1 MVKSDRH
8 STVVERLRE
17 ISGRQYATDEAYELW
32 CYTGYNLPRT
42 PQAVVRPA
50 RTEEIVKI
58 VQLAREEQL
67 ALIPRGLASRAT
79 PAGNRPYPRTEGGI
93 VVDMTRMTRIR
104 DINPVTMTVTAEAGL
119 TVAQLSTELVRH
131 GHRIITG
138 TLAPFCA
145 TLGSITG
152 NGPGAIKFGTR
163 QEQVVDLEVV
173 LGTGEVLQT
182 EPGVFGAL
190 MGGKYGSPNLT
201 ELFMKAR
208 GTLGIITAVTFYM
221 HALPETVSYRDYGF
235 PQTKDAV
242 AFLLKVQEEGM
253 TYLPG
258 VFEVYVWSEHTL
270 QLYKNNS
277 LIRRQNGDFC
287 RLLDSFPPYPAD
299 VVGVVL
305 EGTPQQVALDER
317 RLDAIAG
324 RFSGVDLG
332 PEPARDHYANCNW
345 SGNTK
350 AHEDRSGRY
359 DTFAEPHFE
368 TQVDCYEEARGMTA
382 RIAEDLGFS
391 IGERYWRGSRLSRRM
406 LTHSAAVTFNDLDP
420 DERERAG
427 TYYTRVLGEAERY
440 KGMGDGRIDP
450 AALRV
455 GRRLREQIKRL
466 VDPDDIMYPGVEVKE
481 E

>member
-1 MVKSDRH
+1 MGSDMH
-8 STVVERLRE
+8 VTILDGLRE
-17 ISGRQYATDEAYELW
+17 ISGHRFVTDEAYELW

-42 PQAVVRPA
+42 PRYVARPA
-50 RTEEIVKI
+50 STEEIVRI
-58 VQLAREEQL
+58 VQLAREHRIPI
-67 ALIPRGLASRAT
+67 IPRGLASRAT
-79 PAGNRPYPRTEGGI
+79 PAGNRPYPQTEGGI
-93 VVDMTRMTRIR
+93 ILDMTRMRRIR
-104 DINPVTMTVTAEAGL
+104 DVNPVTMTVTAEAGL
-119 TVAQLSTELVRH
+119 TIAALSTELVKS
-131 GHRIITG
+131 GYRIITG

-152 NGPGAIKFGTR
+152 NGPGAIKYGTR

-182 EPGVFGAL
+182 EPAVFGAL

-201 ELFMKAR
+201 ELFVKAR

-221 HALPETVSYRDYGF
+221 HALPASVSYRNYGF
-235 PQTKDAV
+235 RSTKDTV
-242 AFLLKVQEEGM
+242 AFLLKVQEEGV
-253 TYLPG
+253 THLPG

-277 LIRRQNGDFC
+277 LIREQNEDFR

-299 VVGVVL
+299 VVGIVI
-305 EGTPQQVALDER
+305 EGSSEQVALEEQ
-317 RLDAIAG
+317 RLDELA
-324 RFSGVDLG
+324 RQFSGIGLG
-332 PEPARDHYANCNW
+332 PEPARDHYADCIW

-350 AHEDRSGRY
+350 AHEDSNRMY

-368 TQVDCYEEARGMTA
+368 TQIDCYEEARSMTA
-382 RIAEDLGFS
+382 RIAEELGFS
-391 IGERYWRGSRLSRRM
+391 VGERYWRGSRLSRRM

-420 DERERAG
+420 GERERAG
-427 TYYTRVLGEAERY
+427 MYYTRVLAEAARY

-450 AALRV
+450 AALRT
-455 GRRLREQIKRL
+455 GRLLRQQIKGL
-466 VDPDDIMYPGVEVKE
+466 LDPDDIMYPGVEVKE